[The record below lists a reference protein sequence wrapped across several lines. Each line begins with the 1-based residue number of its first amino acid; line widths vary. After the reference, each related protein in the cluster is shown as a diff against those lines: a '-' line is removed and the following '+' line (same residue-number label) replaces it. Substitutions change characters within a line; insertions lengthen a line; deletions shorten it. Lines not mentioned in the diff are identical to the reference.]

1 MTSTHP
7 ANGAETPT
15 RHHNA
20 SSHGVESEKQKVKR
34 VICNENYLKAVK
46 MTISGRRRI
55 FSDIFTAFQS
65 IVSTRL
71 DINNLEGKMQRLR
84 SGLRILG
91 LKMMKAA
98 D

>member
-1 MTSTHP
+1 M
-7 ANGAETPT
+7 
-15 RHHNA
+15 
-20 SSHGVESEKQKVKR
+20 K
-34 VICNENYLKAVK
+34 CNENYLKAVK
-46 MTISGRRRI
+46 MTISGRRGI